1 MSKCV
6 KCNEFLHPDYFVI
19 ENIRGDN
26 VKVCTFC
33 HTNNKV
39 LTIQK
44 DDGTIVEKVSKEQA
58 IRRYKIYIR
67 NLLNNPKIAEVI
79 SKEP

>member
-19 ENIRGDN
+19 EDIRGDS

-33 HTNNKV
+33 HTNRKV
-39 LTIQK
+39 LTIENE
-44 DDGTIVEKVSKEQA
+44 DGTIQEKVTKEQA
-58 IRRYKIYIR
+58 IRNYKIYID
-67 NLLNNPKIAEVI
+67 NLRSNPKIAEVI